1 MSPVDSLSLNI
12 SPGGARAGRRA
23 GAVAQSLS
31 GALWFE
37 FRVNKTHMGC
47 KKQCDNL
54 VKKMKCK
61 KTCGLCDSL
70 PPSAPPPEINCR
82 GLTDARKCK
91 IKKSKCNKKPANMSK
106 CKTNCKKDR
115 KKKKLC
121 QKTCC
126 ELGFLVV

>member
-1 MSPVDSLSLNI
+1 VHPPSPSLSPPPSS
-12 SPGGARAGRRA
+12 SPSPC
-23 GAVAQSLS
+23 VDTIKKCKKNKS
-31 GALWFE
+31 
-37 FRVNKTHMGC
+37 VNC
-47 KKQCDNL
+47 KKQPQ
-54 VKKMKCK
+54 KCK

-106 CKTNCKKDR
+106 CKKNCKKDR

-126 ELGFLVV
+126 ELGFPV